1 MFRWMWLCSQQSLSF
16 TNRCTSYQSFIYQQM
31 HFIPVFHLPTDALHI
46 SLSFTNR
53 CTSYQSFIYQQMH
66 FISVFHLPTDA
77 LHTSLS
83 FTNRCTSY
91 QSFIYQQMH
100 FISVLENIKI
110 HIKTYIKIAPT
121 CFGLRPSSGSL
132 HMSLAKVTFIK
143 SVKVR
148 RYGLCR
154 CGAACCH
161 TTATLMI
168 SGCTVQ
174 R

>member
-1 MFRWMWLCSQQSLSF
+1 MQNFGR
-16 TNRCTSYQSFIYQQM
+16 
-31 HFIPVFHLPTDALHI
+31 HI
-46 SLSFTNR
+46 SRKRTTWRRRRQCSGGCDYVVNR
-53 CTSYQSFIYQQMH
+53 
-66 FISVFHLPTDA
+66 VFHLPTDA